1 MTRLTLCEVEERAAI
16 REYDGCM
23 TRAQAELL
31 TARGYGAK
39 TWQELIDR
47 IGGDEDD
54 TIRPME
60 TRNAVGR

>member
-1 MTRLTLCEVEERAAI
+1 MMHLTLCEVEERAAI
-16 REYDGCM
+16 REYDGGM
-23 TRAQAELL
+23 TRAQAEGL
-31 TARGYGAK
+31 TARDNGCK

-60 TRNAVGR
+60 TRNTLG